1 MARAWLSRL
10 TRWTAV
16 AAVVAAFTGAGAAV
30 AAETGGEIFDAVV
43 RLHATVPAD
52 ARTAEALGTEREG
65 SGVIIDD
72 SGLVLTIGYLILEA
86 DHVELAGADGRTI
99 PADIVAYDYDTGF
112 GLVRALQPLTAKPL
126 RFGRSG
132 DLGANDQVL
141 VLSYGGAATAQGVIV
156 AERRTFAG
164 YWEYLLEDAIF
175 TAPPHREYG
184 GAALIGADGALLG
197 IGSLIVGDV
206 YGRPQGLPG
215 NMFVPID
222 ALKPILADLLTQGRS
237 AATPKP
243 WLGVFTAEDRGRLF
257 VTRVSGGG
265 PAAAAGLEAEDI
277 ILRVG
282 DQPVT
287 TMDGFYRAVWALGT
301 AGVEVPLTVL
311 QGAEIRDLT
320 IRSGDR
326 YTYLRLR
333 RTY

>member
-1 MARAWLSRL
+1 M
-10 TRWTAV
+10 
-16 AAVVAAFTGAGAAV
+16 AAV
-30 AAETGGEIFDAVV
+30 ASVLAVAGTGAAPAEETGGQIFDAVV
-43 RLHATVPAD
+43 QLHATVPAD
-52 ARTAEALGTEREG
+52 ARTAEALGTERAG
-65 SGVIIDD
+65 SGVVIDD
-72 SGLVLTIGYLILEA
+72 NGLVLTIGYLILEA
-86 DHVELAGADGRTI
+86 DHVELAGADGRKI

-132 DLGANDQVL
+132 ELDANDQAL

-175 TAPPHREYG
+175 TSPPHREYG
-184 GAALIGADGALLG
+184 GAALVGADGALLG

-237 AATPKP
+237 AAAPKP
-243 WLGVFTAEDRGRLF
+243 WLGVFTTEDRGRLF

-265 PAAAAGLEAEDI
+265 PAAAAGLMAEDI

-282 DQPVT
+282 AEPVT
-287 TMDGFYRAVWALGT
+287 TMDAFYRAVWALGT
-301 AGVEVPLTVL
+301 AGVDVPLTVL
-311 QGAEIRDLT
+311 QGADVRELT
-320 IRSGDR
+320 IHSSDR
-326 YTYLRLR
+326 YNYLRLR